1 MSFPSAVA
9 FAEIAATLFLAEL
22 TDKDALLLLALATRT
37 RASKVFLAGATAFL
51 FTTAVIVTV
60 GAIAI
65 AVVPIQW
72 VKLAGGVVMVGYGL
86 WEARGL
92 VGQKAVEDEE
102 EMIESSRG
110 GLRSFLLMVGALAFL
125 DLAGDATEVLTVVFV
140 AQYSDALFV
149 FAAAYAGL
157 LGATA
162 VETALGNRLG
172 RLLTPGRLRYLS
184 VFVFLL
190 LGALILVSSL

>member
-1 MSFPSAVA
+1 MSDPSAVA
-9 FAEIAATLFLAEL
+9 FAGIAATLFLAEL
-22 TDKDALLLLALATRT
+22 TDKDALLLLTLATRT
-37 RASKVFLAGATAFL
+37 RASRVFLAGAAAFL
-51 FTTAVIVTV
+51 FTTAVIVTI

-65 AVVPIQW
+65 TVVPIWW
-72 VKLAGGVVMVGYGL
+72 VKLAGGVVMVAYGV

-92 VGQKAVEDEE
+92 VGRKAVEDQEGR
-102 EMIESSRG
+102 IESAGG
-110 GLRSFLLMVGALAFL
+110 GLRSFLLMAGALAFL
-125 DLAGDATEVLTVVFV
+125 DLAGDATEVLTIVFV
-140 AQYSDALFV
+140 AQYSDALLV

-157 LGATA
+157 LAATA

-184 VFVFLL
+184 VSVFLL